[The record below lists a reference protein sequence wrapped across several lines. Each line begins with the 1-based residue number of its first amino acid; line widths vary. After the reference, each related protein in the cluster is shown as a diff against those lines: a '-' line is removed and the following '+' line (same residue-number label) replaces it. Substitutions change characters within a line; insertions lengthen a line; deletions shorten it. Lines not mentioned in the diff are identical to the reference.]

1 MEEIL
6 YKTEEFNGVQVHLY
20 RNANELV
27 LLTAEDIGKILGYA
41 APRPVIESIYKKN
54 MTHIDPYVEC
64 SDKKK
69 FFNPKGII
77 EICSHSSSRYAPYL
91 RTYAWLLY
99 EGARENE
106 LTEIITI
113 LKNQEILEALRK
125 IQGV

>member
-1 MEEIL
+1 MEETL

-20 RNANELV
+20 RNENELV

-54 MTHIDPYVEC
+54 MAHINPYVKC

-69 FFNPKGII
+69 FFNPKGVI

-106 LTEIITI
+106 LTAIITM
-113 LKNQEILEALRK
+113 LKNPGALRK

>member
-20 RNANELV
+20 RNENELV

-41 APRPVIESIYKKN
+41 APRPVIENIYKKN

-69 FFNPKGII
+69 FFNPKGVI

-106 LTEIITI
+106 LTAIITM
-113 LKNQEILEALRK
+113 LKNPGALRK